1 MLKYTVK
8 RLMQMVIV
16 LLGVI
21 MFVFIL
27 SRASGDPIPALLG
40 ESYTMEQY
48 NAKYIELGFDKPY
61 IIQYLNYVKGIITN
75 FDLGTS
81 YQSGRAVSAEIF
93 SRLPVSLRQ
102 ALLTL
107 GWAVPFGVFCGL
119 ISAVKQY
126 SWADYSLTTL
136 AMFMASMPSFW
147 ASLMLM
153 LVLSL
158 YLGLLP
164 ASGLDSWKGYIMP
177 CIALGLRPV
186 ATFTRMTRSSMLE
199 VIRQDYIRTARSKGL
214 SYRRVIIEHA
224 LQNAAIP
231 IVTTVGTTFSVI
243 VGGSA
248 VVENIFNIPGL
259 GSYLIYSVGV
269 SDFPS
274 VQGGVLVFSLFVC
287 LMNLLVDITYMIID
301 PRIKDSK
308 GFGGKKLKIK
318 KAEPKKAA

>member
-1 MLKYTVK
+1 
-8 RLMQMVIV
+8 MVIV

-40 ESYTMEQY
+40 ESYTQEQY
-48 NAKYIELGFDKPY
+48 HAKFIELGFDKPY
-61 IIQYLNYVKGIITN
+61 IIQYLNYVKGIITR

-81 YQSGRAVSAEIF
+81 YQSGRAVSAEVF
-93 SRLPVSLRQ
+93 SRLPISLRQ

-126 SWADYSLTTL
+126 SLADYSLTTL

-287 LMNLLVDITYMIID
+287 LMNLLVDITYMIVD

-308 GFGGKKLKIK
+308 GFGRRKLKIK
-318 KAEPKKAA
+318 KTESKKAA

>member
-40 ESYTMEQY
+40 ESYTQEQY
-48 NAKYIELGFDKPY
+48 NAKFIELGFDKPY
-61 IIQYLNYVKGIITN
+61 IIQYLNYVKGIITEFN
-75 FDLGTS
+75 LGTS
-81 YQSGRAVSAEIF
+81 YQSGRAVSAEVF

-126 SWADYSLTTL
+126 SLADYSLTTL

-214 SYRRVIIEHA
+214 SHRRVIVEHA

-287 LMNLLVDITYMIID
+287 LMNLLVDITYMIVD

-308 GFGGKKLKIK
+308 GFGGKKIKLK